1 MPVNL
6 ERIVQSTVLTAS
18 AANARTREIY
28 EEILRRSRYM
38 QLGNFRSFHPD
49 DLRQLFTLYDYRF
62 FAGECTRR
70 LGNQGISFRISPR
83 MTSAGGKTTRYR
95 TRAGTEYF
103 EISVASTLLFKTF
116 TENDHRPITVTG
128 IQCTDRLQALQ
139 RVFEHE
145 LIHLLEMMLWQDSNC
160 RASRFQSAA
169 MRLFA
174 HREHTHGLIT
184 PKEQAYVKFG
194 VRVGVWVQFQMDGQR
209 HQGLVNRV
217 TKRAT
222 VLVPSPT
229 GLKYSDGQCYD
240 TYYVPVSQLKPL
252 NGPSPD
258 RELV

>member
-1 MPVNL
+1 MSLDL
-6 ERIVQSTVLTAS
+6 ENIVLSTVLTAS
-18 AANARTREIY
+18 VANGRTREIY
-28 EEILRRSRYM
+28 DEILRRSRFM
-38 QLGNFRSFHPD
+38 QSGNFLSFHPD
-49 DLRQLFTLYDYRF
+49 DLRELFNLYDYRF
-62 FAGECTRR
+62 FAGECGRR
-70 LGNQGISFRISPR
+70 LGKQGISFRISPR

-95 TRAGTEYF
+95 SRAGTEYF
-103 EISVASTLLFKTF
+103 EITVASTLLFKTF

-160 RASRFQSAA
+160 RAARFQSAA

-194 VRVGVWVQFQMDGQR
+194 IRAGVWVQFQIDGEIYR
-209 HQGLVNRV
+209 GLVNRV

-222 VLVPSPT
+222 VLVPSPS
-229 GLKYSDGQCYD
+229 GLKYSDGQHYD
-240 TYYVPVSQLKPL
+240 TYYVPISQLKRL
-252 NGPSPD
+252 DGPAPD
-258 RELV
+258 LERA